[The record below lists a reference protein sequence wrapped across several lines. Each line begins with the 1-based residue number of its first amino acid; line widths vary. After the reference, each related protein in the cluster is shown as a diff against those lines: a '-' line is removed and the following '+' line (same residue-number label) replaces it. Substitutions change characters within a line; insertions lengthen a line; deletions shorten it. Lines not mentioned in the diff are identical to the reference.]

1 MEGEGMAKVS
11 WGKTAAKRKQQFV
24 PYLFIA
30 PHLLLFIIFFFIPMV
45 YGIYASFTKW
55 DLFGSPQW
63 VGLQNYI
70 TIFTNKESTFYRQ
83 FWNGLKNTVVFVLI
97 CVPFQILIP
106 LVLAILLDK
115 RPKGRNVFQGIFY
128 MPTLFSITSVTLT
141 WLFIVNRTLGLFNH
155 LFGTDINW
163 YGEQPFAW
171 MTIVIPT
178 IWWCL
183 GGNLIIY
190 VAALSG
196 IDRSIL
202 EAAALD
208 GAAGLKKFWNIIIPS
223 IKFPLA
229 YTIVVSVIAQ
239 FNIYGQPLIITGG
252 GPNESTYVLLMYIRN
267 LAFGTGKSVAGMASA
282 MSTSLGLLIGIVSVV
297 QLILMRRQ
305 ED

>member
-1 MEGEGMAKVS
+1 MAKVS
-11 WGKTAAKRKQQFV
+11 GGKSAARRKRQFV

-30 PHLLLFIIFFFIPMV
+30 PHLLLFFIFFLIPMV

-70 TIFTNKESTFYRQ
+70 TIFTDKESTFYRQ
-83 FWNGLKNTVVFVLI
+83 FWNGLKNTVTFVLI
-97 CVPFQILIP
+97 CVPFQIMIP
-106 LVLAILLDK
+106 LVLAIFLNK
-115 RPKGRNVFQGIFY
+115 RPKGRNIFQGIFY

-141 WLFIVNRTLGLFNH
+141 WLFIFNRTLGLFNH

-163 YGEQPFAW
+163 YGEQPYSW
-171 MTIVIPT
+171 MTIVIAT

-208 GAAGLKKFWNIIIPS
+208 GATGLKKFWNIIIPS

-229 YTIVVSVIAQ
+229 YTVVISVIAQ

-282 MSTSLGLLIGIVSVV
+282 MSTSLGILIGIVSVV